1 MRTRSHGAR
10 GFRTLGLSTLV
21 VLSLA
26 LAATPLAAH
35 DFRLVEA
42 LLVLRSDGQFQAD
55 LTCDLDALALGVPW
69 TEDSAA
75 TARALRELEPDELQ
89 RRVEDLRAFFERRV
103 RIRFDG
109 EAAAFAV
116 SFPEYETLEEHVASA
131 PAFLG
136 TSARLTGAIPA
147 EASTVTFFASR
158 AFGPVLLSTLDQ
170 RTLSGRRL
178 ALQPGEESPPWSP
191 SEEAVVEP
199 PRIGAGRG
207 RFEVLRRYLALGFHH
222 ILPAGVDHVLFVLG
236 LFLLAARWRP
246 LAWQVTAFTVAH
258 TVTLALS
265 SFGVVRLPPSVV
277 EPLIALSIAWVAIE
291 NVFTRRLH
299 AWRPAVVFAFGL
311 LHGLGFAG
319 VLGELG
325 LPQGERITALLAFN
339 LGVEGGQVAVLAL
352 AFLVF
357 GVWSRRPWYRGRLA
371 VPASLAIAAVGLYW
385 AVTRA
390 LG

>member
-1 MRTRSHGAR
+1 MLCSSRA
-10 GFRTLGLSTLV
+10 LGSTALRPA
-21 VLSLA
+21 VLAGLTLA
-26 LAATPLAAH
+26 LAVAPLAAH

-42 LLVLRSDGQFQAD
+42 LVVLRSDGQFQAD

-69 TEDSAA
+69 TEESAA
-75 TARALRELEPDELQ
+75 TARALRELEPEELQ
-89 RRVEDLRAFFERRV
+89 RRVEGLRAFFERRV

-109 EAAAFAV
+109 EPAPFAL
-116 SFPEYETLEEHVASA
+116 SFPEYETREEHAASA

-136 TSARLTGAIPA
+136 TTARLTGAIPA
-147 EASTVTFFASR
+147 NAATVTFFASR
-158 AFGPVLLSTLDQ
+158 AFGPVLLSILDQ
-170 RTLSGRRL
+170 RSLTGRRL

-191 SEEAVVEP
+191 GEEEAAGTGP
-199 PRIGAGRG
+199 GAGRL
-207 RFEVLRRYLALGFHH
+207 EVLRRYLVLGFHH

-236 LFLLAARWRP
+236 LFLLTARWRP
-246 LAWQVTAFTVAH
+246 LAWQVTAFTLAH

-265 SFGVVRLPPSVV
+265 SFGVVRLSPRVV

-299 AWRPAVVFAFGL
+299 PWRPAVVFAFGL

-325 LPQGERITALLAFN
+325 LPQGERVTALLAFN
-339 LGVEGGQVAVLAL
+339 LGVEGGQITVLAL

-357 GVWSRRPWYRGRLA
+357 GVWSNRSWYRRRLA
-371 VPASLAIAAVGLYW
+371 IPASLAIAAIGLYW

-390 LG
+390 MG